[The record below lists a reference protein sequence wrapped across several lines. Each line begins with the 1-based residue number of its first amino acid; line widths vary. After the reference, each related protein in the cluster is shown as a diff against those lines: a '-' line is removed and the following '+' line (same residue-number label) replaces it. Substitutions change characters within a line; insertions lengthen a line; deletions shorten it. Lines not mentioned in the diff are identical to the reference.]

1 MNSATRPFPPGPRT
15 HRRRPRPPWA
25 LLLFLALLLVG
36 LGAATPLQ
44 AQPITPAPN
53 PDLTITCGLD
63 VILVLDESGSLLTYQ
78 QTVRDSVR
86 GLLEALSGTGSRVAL
101 VEFNL
106 DARTPLG
113 PAYIDLTNEANG
125 PLSPTGQLSLYLDNN
140 YVPNGYTNWDAA
152 FGKVVEI
159 NSSQGRA
166 PLVIFF
172 TDSDPNVYTN
182 QFGSIVGGDDG
193 RALQEAIEAANG
205 VKAQGSHI
213 FVVGVG
219 DVNTESRLVAISGP
233 ERFPD
238 ANAPFTA
245 SDYTLTDYAQL
256 TTALRQIAFSLC
268 GPSVTVTKYAD
279 SGNGLQPVAGQGFS
293 GAVNISSAGQPANG
307 FVWTQ
312 PVSGA
317 ASQVGTSQNATT
329 AANGTAQWQWTPG
342 TLASPQPWSSQ
353 FVLDEVSR
361 PGYFFASAS
370 CSRKTLNPAGGFTA
384 SGFSLSALPATFA
397 VGPNDLITCDVVN
410 ERLSLIVQKT
420 ANPPSVP
427 EAGGDVTF
435 GFTITNN
442 GTAAAT
448 LTALTDSVFGNLHG
462 QGTCVAN
469 GSTQLAVGA
478 SYHCSV
484 VKRLAGNRGSPHS
497 NTVTATL
504 RATNGTTVSNTASA
518 TVTFYDSLPT
528 ATLTRSVSPSQLPE
542 PGGAFTY
549 AVQLTNNSAGEALQ
563 LTALSS
569 TPFGNVT
576 TIGGAITATTC
587 AVPQTLARAGQPG
600 ATYNC
605 QFTATV
611 SGAPGVYTDTLIA
624 VTNDDDGNVH
634 PTTRDQS
641 VTIVN
646 RLPTATLT
654 FAADPQSL
662 PEPGGTVNFTA
673 TITNNSAF
681 EALTLSALSS
691 TLPELTSAGNLT
703 TSCQV
708 PQTLAPG
715 ATYRCTYQALIEQN
729 SGTYPIQL
737 NATVADDDNSTL
749 ALNATTTLELTNLPS
764 SLLVT
769 NRANQ
774 TTIAEPGGDI
784 TFQVTVKN
792 TSAVDTVQLTAVV
805 DDRYG
810 NLAAACSPALPAT
823 LAPGTTATCLFV
835 GTVSG
840 AVGSVHTNE
849 VTATATDDDGYT
861 ISDSD
866 AESIEITDLPAL
878 LEITQIA
885 EPANLPEPGGP
896 VTVTTI
902 IKNISPVDAVT
913 ISKVETNAVDLV
925 GFPTAGMAA
934 AAALIDIST
943 TCLPALPA
951 TIARGETLQCIFVK
965 QVTGPINRRHT
976 SQVVVSGIDDEN
988 LPLQQSSREAIDI
1001 INVPSSIRVTAS
1013 SDPVSVPE
1021 AGAPVTFTV
1030 RVRNTS
1036 AVDTVTIQTLTNS
1049 RFGDLHARCPGF
1061 LPAILAPGASRSC
1074 TFTEFVSGDVDELL
1088 QQQTNATGLDDDG
1101 EAVADSTQ
1109 STIGV
1114 TDTPSSL
1121 KITQV
1126 AEPSGVAEPGG
1137 FVTFTVTI
1145 RNSSP
1150 VDAVTINSVVDSRS
1164 GAIHSGCQ
1172 PGLPT
1177 TLAPGAE
1184 MRCRFSDFIGGNAAT
1199 VNQRLITVTGIDDD
1213 AVAVSDFDLITID
1226 VLDVLPVGSLV
1237 AAATPNQ
1244 ILETGAR
1251 ISMTVTIVNEGPE
1264 ITALTALSSTLA
1276 GDLNGLGDC
1285 VVPQPLAANG
1295 GSYRCT
1301 FTHFVD
1307 GVAMAPPLNVV
1318 TAVVRDDEGNQRLL
1332 TDNADLFLLAVV
1344 PVLQLH
1350 KDDTLLVDLFDN
1362 PADEGKVSPGDT
1374 LQYTIQIRNTGNG
1387 PAQQVLLE
1395 DTPDPNSR
1403 LIVGSVT
1410 TSKGT
1415 ILLGNT
1421 TGNTEVLVLLGDL
1434 AVGETATVE
1443 FAVLVVPGTG
1453 TTLLRNQAFLSYG
1466 SFSEPG
1472 GTNLAGS
1479 DDPTTP
1485 FLGDP
1490 TDTRVFIP
1498 PTGLDPEEEPA
1509 PLSNLLYMPMIQ
1521 Q

>member
-1 MNSATRPFPPGPRT
+1 LGFV
-15 HRRRPRPPWA
+15 A
-25 LLLFLALLLVG
+25 LARV
-36 LGAATPLQ
+36 TPVQ

-53 PDLTITCGLD
+53 PDLTTTCGLD

-152 FGKVVEI
+152 LGKVAEI

-193 RALQEAIEAANG
+193 RALEEAIEAANG
-205 VKAQGSHI
+205 VKAQGSHL

-219 DVNTESRLVAISGP
+219 DVTTESRLVAISGP

-312 PVSGA
+312 PVSGVA
-317 ASQVGTSQNATT
+317 PQVGTSQNATT
-329 AANGTAQWQWTPG
+329 GATGTAQWQWTPG
-342 TLASPQPWSSQ
+342 TLASPQPWNSQ
-353 FVLDEVSR
+353 FVLDEVSL

-370 CSRKTLNPAGGFTA
+370 CTRKTLNPAGGFTA

-410 ERLSLIVQKT
+410 ERLSLVVQKT
-420 ANPPSVP
+420 ANPTAVP

-478 SYHCSV
+478 SYQCNV
-484 VKRLAGNRGSPHS
+484 IKRLAGNRGSPHS

-504 RATNGTTVSNTASA
+504 RAANGTTVSNTASA

-528 ATLTRSVSPSQLPE
+528 ATLTRSVNPSQLPE

-549 AVQLTNNSAGEALQ
+549 AVQITNNSAGEGLQ

-576 TIGGAITATTC
+576 TIGGAVTATTC
-587 AVPQTLARAGQPG
+587 AVPQTLARAGQTA

-611 SGAPGVYTDTLIA
+611 NGAPGVYTDTLIA
-624 VTNDDDGNVH
+624 VTSDDDGNVH
-634 PTTRDQS
+634 PITRDQS

-646 RLPTATLT
+646 RLPAATLT

-662 PEPGGTVNFTA
+662 PEPGGTVNLTA

-708 PQTLAPG
+708 PQTLAAG
-715 ATYRCTYQALIEQN
+715 ATYRCTYQALIQQN

-749 ALNATTTLELTNLPS
+749 ALNATTALELTNLPS

-810 NLAAACSPALPAT
+810 NLATACSPALPAT
-823 LAPGTTATCLFV
+823 VAPAATVTCLFV

-840 AVGSVHTNE
+840 AVGSVHTNA
-849 VTATATDDDGYT
+849 VTATATDDDGYI

-866 AESIEITDLPAL
+866 EESIEITDLPAL

-896 VTVTTI
+896 VTVTTL

-913 ISKVETNAVDLV
+913 IGKVETNEVDLIA
-925 GFPTAGMAA
+925 FPTATAG

-943 TCLPALPA
+943 TCLPTLPA
-951 TIARGETLQCIFVK
+951 TLAPGAELECRFTK
-965 QVTGPINRRHT
+965 QVTGPIRRRHT
-976 SQVVVSGIDDEN
+976 STVVVSGIDDEN

-1001 INVPSSIRVTAS
+1001 INVPSSIRVTES
-1013 SDPVSVPE
+1013 SNPVSVPE

-1030 RVRNTS
+1030 RIRNTS
-1036 AVDTVTIQTLTNS
+1036 AVDTVTLQTLTNS
-1049 RFGDLHARCPGF
+1049 RFGDLHARCPGL
-1061 LPAILAPGASRSC
+1061 LPALLAPSASRSC

-1088 QQQTNATGLDDDG
+1088 QQQISAAGLDDDG
-1101 EAVADSTQ
+1101 EAVADSTE

-1114 TDTPSSL
+1114 TDTPSAL

-1137 FVTFTVTI
+1137 LVTFTLTI

-1150 VDAVTINSVVDSRS
+1150 VDAVTINSVADSRS
-1164 GAIHSGCQ
+1164 GAIGSGCQ
-1172 PGLPT
+1172 PSVPT
-1177 TLAPGAE
+1177 TLAPGTE
-1184 MRCRFSDFIGGNAAT
+1184 LSCRFSDFIGGNAAT

-1226 VLDVLPVGSLV
+1226 VLDLVPMGSLV

-1264 ITALTALSSTLA
+1264 ITTLTALSSTLA
-1276 GDLNGLGDC
+1276 GDLHGLGDC
-1285 VVPQPLAANG
+1285 VLPQSLPANG

-1307 GVAMAPPLNVV
+1307 GVATAPPLNVV
-1318 TAVVRDDEGNQRLL
+1318 TAVVYDDEGNQRLL

-1344 PVLQLH
+1344 PVLQLI

-1362 PADEGKVSPGDT
+1362 PADEGKVSPDDT
-1374 LQYTIQIRNTGNG
+1374 VQYMIQIRNTGNG
-1387 PAQQVLLE
+1387 PAQQVLLQ
-1395 DTPDPNSR
+1395 DTPDLNSR

-1410 TSKGT
+1410 TSKGAV
-1415 ILLGNT
+1415 LLGNT

-1434 AVGETATVE
+1434 AVGETVTVE
-1443 FAVLVVPGTG
+1443 FAVLVSPGTG

-1466 SFSEPG
+1466 SFSDPS
-1472 GTNLAGS
+1472 GTNMEGS

-1509 PLSNLLYMPMIQ
+1509 PLSNHLYLPMIQ